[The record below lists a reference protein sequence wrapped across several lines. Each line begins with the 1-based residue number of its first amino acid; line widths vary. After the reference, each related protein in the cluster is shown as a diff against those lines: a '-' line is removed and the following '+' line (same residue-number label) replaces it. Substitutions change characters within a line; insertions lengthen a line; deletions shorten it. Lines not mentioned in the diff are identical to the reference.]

1 MKKITAGRDNLG
13 EFAPDFAHNNDDV
26 LFGEVWANPV
36 LAPHE
41 RSLITISALMAQGLF
56 PQLESHFK
64 MGKENGVTKDEII
77 ALITQLA
84 FYTGWPKAWSAF
96 NLAKE
101 IWKED

>member
-1 MKKITAGRDNLG
+1 
-13 EFAPDFAHNNDDV
+13 
-26 LFGEVWANPV
+26 
-36 LAPHE
+36 
-41 RSLITISALMAQGLF
+41 MAQGLF